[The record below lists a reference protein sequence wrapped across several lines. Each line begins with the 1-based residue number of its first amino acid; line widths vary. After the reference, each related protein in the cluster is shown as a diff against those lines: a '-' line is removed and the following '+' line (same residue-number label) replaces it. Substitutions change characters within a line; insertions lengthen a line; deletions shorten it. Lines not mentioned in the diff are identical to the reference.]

1 IYELVMAP
9 LWLSAFAL
17 LDVLIVIGN
26 MLTILTFIHSP
37 HLRRRS
43 MYLIINLAVADLL
56 IGLIPL
62 PIFFSG
68 FYYGFI
74 VKLGIP
80 RLLALLHTPL
90 DSWLGLVSI
99 FNLVL
104 ISIERLLAMVFPLRN
119 RRISG
124 RVYRYIISVSWLLP
138 GIIVGLHSWV
148 MFHGYRYV
156 SADAF
161 KYLSLASTFV
171 LLVMLLTVFSSY
183 TAMVITFK
191 RQSYHTH
198 QMGNLNQVTQRKQVQ
213 EQRLTWTLFLVTAA
227 SLITWLPFL
236 VINQLYRFTSLKISI
251 ELAEFTVLLHYLN
264 SVINPIFYV
273 GRISEFKR
281 SLIKL
286 LCKRCRN
293 DDVRDL

>member
-1 IYELVMAP
+1 MAP

-148 MFHGYRYV
+148 MFHGYR
-156 SADAF
+156 
-161 KYLSLASTFV
+161 
-171 LLVMLLTVFSSY
+171 
-183 TAMVITFK
+183 
-191 RQSYHTH
+191 
-198 QMGNLNQVTQRKQVQ
+198 
-213 EQRLTWTLFLVTAA
+213 
-227 SLITWLPFL
+227 
-236 VINQLYRFTSLKISI
+236 FTSLNISI

-293 DDVRDL
+293 DDVRDLYISTNKTSQQVNSRL